1 MTTTKMIGESRSVM
15 RLLRNGAISLG
26 LLMVSAYALAD
37 NVLQDVRYAA
47 APGGKVDITL
57 QFSQPVGEVQAF
69 TTDAPP
75 RIAIDLPNT
84 TSALTKRRVVV
95 GSGATSAV
103 SAAEAGGRTRVVVD
117 LLRPAGYVTRSSG
130 NLLVITVDAGVAATA
145 TGSAMVQTVDP
156 SKRAPSTLRVSNIDF
171 RRGDNGAGR
180 IILRFD
186 GAGAATDMRNDGKQ
200 VLVDVSNA
208 QIPENL
214 RRRLDVTD
222 FATPVVSVEPRAN
235 AGGSRLV
242 INTNGAYDSMAYQ
255 TGNEY
260 VVEITPKRGSVI
272 AGAPTGT
279 ARAAGQVTTIGPPQR
294 YVGKPV
300 TFNFQDV
307 PVRTVLQLI
316 AEESNLNIVVADTV
330 GGSVT
335 LRLIN
340 VPWDQALEILLRA
353 KGLDQRRDGNVVWV
367 APQAE
372 LSAYELAQNTARIN
386 LENSGE
392 IVVEYIPINYGS
404 ATELVTILQA
414 GGGQG
419 GGGGGGGAGQAR
431 GFLSARG
438 SVSADVRTNTL
449 LISDTRKKIDEI
461 RRMLEVLDRPVDQV
475 LIEARIVIA
484 DETFGRDLGA
494 RFGVS
499 NPNTNNGSTS
509 NISGNLEA
517 NLATINSINAANLA
531 NSNLAPGATPT
542 VASITRGLITDLAVP
557 GAAGSIA
564 FSILRSS
571 HLLDVELT
579 ALQQEGRGEVVSHP
593 RVITTNQREAT
604 ITQGDEIGYT
614 TPQAAGAGQ
623 ALATPAFKEALLELK
638 VTPTITT
645 DGRVFMQVAIKKDDI
660 KGFTLGVPSL
670 SKRSITTGVMVDS
683 GDTVVIGGVYEFR
696 NREDVTKVPWIG
708 DIPILGNLFKKKGK
722 SHAKAELLIFV
733 TPRVLQVAKR

>member
-1 MTTTKMIGESRSVM
+1 MTATNKIGESKGMIRA
-15 RLLRNGAISLG
+15 LRNGAISLG
-26 LLMVSAYALAD
+26 LMMVSAYAMAD

-57 QFSQPVGEVQAF
+57 QFANPVGEVQAF
-69 TTDAPP
+69 TTDSPP

-84 TSALTKRRVVV
+84 SNALTQRRVVI

-117 LLRPAGYVTRSSG
+117 LLRPAGYTTRSSG
-130 NLLVITVDAGVAATA
+130 NLLVLTVDSGASVK
-145 TGSAMVQTVDP
+145 TGSAMVQTADP
-156 SKRAPSTLRVSNIDF
+156 AKRAPSAVSLANIDF

-186 GAGAATDMRNDGKQ
+186 GSGAAPDMRNDGKQ
-200 VLVDVSNA
+200 VVIDVSNA
-208 QIPENL
+208 QLPENL

-222 FATPVVSVEPRAN
+222 FATPVTSIEPRNN
-235 AGGSRLV
+235 AGGARLV
-242 INTNGAYDSMAYQ
+242 INTNGGYDSMAYQ

-260 VVEITPKRGSVI
+260 VVEISPKREAMASRG
-272 AGAPTGT
+272 GASTTSG
-279 ARAAGQVTTIGPPQR
+279 TIGGSGGR

-330 GGSVT
+330 SGSVT

-392 IVVEYIPINYGS
+392 LVVEYIPINYGS
-404 ATELVTILQA
+404 ATELVTILTS
-414 GGGQG
+414 GGQG
-419 GGGGGGGAGQAR
+419 GGGAGGGGGGGAGQNR
-431 GFLSARG
+431 GFLSSRG

-461 RRMLEVLDRPVDQV
+461 KRMLEVLDRPVDQV
-475 LIEARIVIA
+475 LIEARVVIA
-484 DETFGRDLGA
+484 DETFARDLGA
-494 RFGVS
+494 RFGFQDVNNPS
-499 NPNTNNGSTS
+499 NSSDKTTTKGFD
-509 NISGNLEA
+509 INLGVTGGGVF
-517 NLATINSINAANLA
+517 NLGILSPS
-531 NSNLAPGATPT
+531 SNL
-542 VASITRGLITDLAVP
+542 DL
-557 GAAGSIA
+557 
-564 FSILRSS
+564 
-571 HLLDVELT
+571 ELS
-579 ALQQEGRGEVVSHP
+579 ALQTEGRGEVVSNP

-645 DGRVFMQVAIKKDDI
+645 DGRVFMNINIKKDDI

-670 SKRSITTGVMVDS
+670 TKRSITTGVMVDS

-696 NREDVTKVPWIG
+696 NREDVSKLPWLGDVPV
-708 DIPILGNLFKKKGK
+708 LGNLFKKRGK
-722 SHAKAELLIFV
+722 THSKAELLVFV